1 MALAWYWVA
10 LILFGSALGLMMLGI
25 PVAVGFF
32 ITNVLAAVLFMGGGI
47 GIQQIINNGF
57 GAMTNFALVP
67 IPMFLFMGELFYHT
81 GLAARCF
88 NAADKLLGNIRGR
101 LAYVTL
107 IGGTAYAGPAGSSMG
122 ACAPLGRL
130 MAPEM
135 IRRGYSKYLSIGPI
149 MGVGGLAVIIPPSAL
164 TVLLATLGQTDVG
177 ALLIAGVIPGFVLAT
192 MYGVLIWAWVT
203 IDPKAAPPYEVQSIS
218 TREKL
223 RIFFI
228 DVIPMVA
235 IIVFSVLI
243 MLVGWCTPTEAAA
256 LGAVSVIALAAC
268 YGEMTWKAFK
278 KSLDG
283 ALRVTVMAFLV
294 IFGSA
299 TFAQVLAFTGGSSGL
314 INWAIGFDVT
324 PLEMLCI
331 MIGVIIFLG
340 SFMDPL
346 SKMLLTAPIFFPL
359 AKSLGF
365 DLTWFGLIMLL
376 ALEVGY
382 TTPPFG
388 LLLFVMK
395 GVAPPGTTMKDI
407 YLAGMPFIACVSALI
422 ASVIV
427 SPPLATWLPAVSH

>member
-1 MALAWYWVA
+1 MAWYWVA
-10 LILFGSALGLMMLGI
+10 VILFGSALGLMMLGI

-32 ITNVLAAVLFMGGGI
+32 ITNVIAAVLFMGGGA

-81 GLAARCF
+81 GLATRCF

-122 ACAPLGRL
+122 ACALLGRL
-130 MAPEM
+130 MVPEM
-135 IRRGYSKYLSIGPI
+135 MKRGYSKYLSLGPI

-164 TVLLATLGQTDVG
+164 TVLLATLGRTDVG
-177 ALLIAGVIPGFVLAT
+177 DLLVAGVVPGLLLAT
-192 MYGVLIWAWVT
+192 MYGVLIWVWT
-203 IDPKAAPPYEVQSIS
+203 IVDPDAAPMYAAATVSR
-218 TREKL
+218 REKL
-223 RIFFI
+223 RLFFV
-228 DVIPMVA
+228 DVVPMIV

-243 MLVGWCTPTEAAA
+243 MVTGWSTPTEAAA
-256 LGAVSVIALAAC
+256 LGAVSVIVLAMC
-268 YGEMTWKAFK
+268 YGEMTWKAFL

-283 ALRVTVMAFLV
+283 TLRVTVMAFLV
-294 IFGSA
+294 ILGSA
-299 TFAQVLAFTGGSSGL
+299 TFAQVLAFTGASSGL
-314 INWAIGFDVT
+314 MNWAIGFDVT
-324 PLEMLCI
+324 PLQMLLI

-376 ALEVGY
+376 SLEVGY

-395 GVAPPGTTMKDI
+395 GVSPPGTTMRDI
-407 YLAGMPFIACVSALI
+407 YLAGMPFIACVLLLI
-422 ASVIV
+422 GLIIIF
-427 SPPLATWLPAVSH
+427 PPLATWLPAISH

>member
-1 MALAWYWVA
+1 MAWYWVA
-10 LILFGSALGLMMLGI
+10 TLLFGTALSLMMLGV
-25 PVAVGFF
+25 PVAIGFLA
-32 ITNVLAAVLFMGGGI
+32 TNLLGAMLFMGGGV
-47 GIQQIINNGF
+47 GIQQVINNGF
-57 GAMTNFALVP
+57 GALTAFPLVP
-67 IPMFLFMGELFYHT
+67 IPMFLLMGELFYHT

-122 ACAPLGRL
+122 ACALLGRL

-149 MGVGGLAVIIPPSAL
+149 MGIGGLAVIIPPSAL

-177 ALLIAGVIPGFVLAT
+177 ALLIAGVVPGFILAA
-192 MYGVLIWAWVT
+192 MYGVLIWGWTVV
-203 IDPKAAPPYEVQSIS
+203 DPSAAPLDPPPTV
-218 TREKL
+218 TRTEKL
-223 RIFFI
+223 KLIFL
-228 DVIPMVA
+228 DVIPMVG
-235 IIVFSVLI
+235 IIVFSVFI

-256 LGAVSVIALAAC
+256 LGAVSVIVLAAC
-268 YGEMTWKAFK
+268 YGELTWRAFV

-314 INWAIGFDVT
+314 ITWATGFQVS
-324 PLEMLCI
+324 PLQMLYI

-376 ALEVGY
+376 ALEMGY
-382 TTPPFG
+382 TMPPFG

-395 GVAPPGTTMKDI
+395 GVSPPGTKMRDI
-407 YLAGMPFIACVSALI
+407 YLAGLPFIACIVLLI
-422 ASVIV
+422 LLVIYI
-427 SPPLATWLPAVSH
+427 PPLATWLPKVSR

>member
-1 MALAWYWVA
+1 MAWYWVA
-10 LILFGSALGLMMLGI
+10 SLLFGTALGLMMLGV
-25 PVAVGFF
+25 PVAIGFF
-32 ITNVLAAVLFMGGGI
+32 VTNVMAAALFMGGAP
-47 GIQQIINNGF
+47 GIQQVINNGF

-67 IPMFLFMGELFYHT
+67 IPMFLLMGELFYHT
-81 GLAARCF
+81 GLAGRCF
-88 NAADKLLGNIRGR
+88 NAADKLLGNVRGR

-122 ACAPLGRL
+122 ACALLGRL

-164 TVLLATLGQTDVG
+164 TVLLATLGTTDVG
-177 ALLIAGVIPGFVLAT
+177 ALLIAGIIPGFILAA
-192 MYGVLIWAWVT
+192 MYGVLIWGWTVVDPSSAPAYAAEVT
-203 IDPKAAPPYEVQSIS
+203 PR
-218 TREKL
+218 REKL
-223 RIFFI
+223 RLILV

-235 IIVFSVLI
+235 IIVFSVVI
-243 MLVGWCTPTEAAA
+243 MVVGWCTPTEAAA
-256 LGAVSVIALAAC
+256 LGAVSVIVLAAC
-268 YGEMTWKAFK
+268 YGEMTWKAFI

-314 INWAIGFDVT
+314 ITWATGFQVT
-324 PLEMLCI
+324 PLGMLAI

-359 AKSLGF
+359 AKTLGF

-376 ALEVGY
+376 ALEMGY
-382 TTPPFG
+382 TMPPFG

-395 GVAPPGTTMKDI
+395 GVSPPGTRMRDI
-407 YLAGMPFIACVSALI
+407 YLAALPFIACVLLLI
-422 ASVIV
+422 LIIV
-427 SPPLATWLPAVSH
+427 FYPPIATWLPKQSFK